1 MEEAVRRGLL
11 ATREIASILLQ
22 IRDDELWAGVSESFA
37 QYLADRTPYK
47 RSTADRLIQAELVC
61 RTIEAAKLQLPQ
73 NESQALELSVLDE
86 NRQPIVWQRVLD
98 ICAKHEV
105 NITSERIRDA
115 VEQETARAEKK
126 AAKGIAID
134 LDDDDELYLSEKGEE
149 ALARIKALC
158 GNTIAKAIRQKTNEK
173 LTEDSLRKWADQDD
187 DTVKELPRYVIDK
200 TWGVRKALNYIS
212 QIVEGDT
219 EVDELVLLARDR
231 EGHFAGRYEDARIV
245 IDIIT

>member
-1 MEEAVRRGLL
+1 
-11 ATREIASILLQ
+11 
-22 IRDDELWAGVSESFA
+22 
-37 QYLADRTPYK
+37 
-47 RSTADRLIQAELVC
+47 
-61 RTIEAAKLQLPQ
+61 
-73 NESQALELSVLDE
+73 
-86 NRQPIVWQRVLD
+86 
-98 ICAKHEV
+98 
-105 NITSERIRDA
+105 
-115 VEQETARAEKK
+115 
-126 AAKGIAID
+126 

-219 EVDELVLLARDR
+219 EVDELVLMARDR